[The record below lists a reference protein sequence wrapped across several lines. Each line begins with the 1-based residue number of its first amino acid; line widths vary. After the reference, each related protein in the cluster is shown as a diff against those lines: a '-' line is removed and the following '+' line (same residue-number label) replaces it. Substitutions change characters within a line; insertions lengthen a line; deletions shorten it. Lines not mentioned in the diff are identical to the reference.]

1 MLTPDLFQQENQKIR
16 DVLEESNDYLERIL
30 DTLVSSL
37 DFTKESE
44 RQAAIRAENAEL
56 ATIEAIRE
64 ARDTS
69 LGGVDTVNVD
79 NAAEQAGTTL
89 GRSLSDRFRTPD
101 FTNRFKTGLS
111 AGLAGLGSR
120 LLRGGP
126 LIAIGA
132 AFGDEIA
139 KFLSE
144 NVGDMLEDAGFTE
157 STVTAVEESLEKYTA
172 PAIAGAGVGMIFKR
186 TPAGALAG
194 IILKRLGLTQEDFI
208 STAETISN
216 KIQEQLD
223 FEMPTPQQVG
233 GFLEQGATGAGIG
246 YLGSLLLGRFKIP
259 LTIAGFIADYLGLDT
274 EKLNLFAEETAGQVS
289 NLLQPPGSES
299 PDYSMLNVQRDAA
312 SNLQLPS
319 GQEVRRPL
327 TRAQLKATPTQQG
340 DGSLYDRLSLYQR
353 IKGIGPLQTDVSQ
366 AFDAAQ
372 ELQIDYL
379 ANPIFDP
386 NGLQTVER
394 PILLSASSNLNKKIG
409 LIDDFLNM
417 DPEIQQVFAT
427 TEQLQYLQQVRDIS
441 EQMRMAMNREQ
452 SQLNRPIDVMVRQME
467 AERETQRRSEAP
479 QGYQNETG
487 VQPIQVN
494 PIVGQNE
501 VSQISRN
508 IATSSSV
515 SILQPVVN
523 NFNSVDNSTN
533 VQGGGSGSAPAQL
546 PAGAPKDYDR
556 SLMG

>member
-467 AERETQRRSEAP
+467 AERETQGRSEAP

>member
-274 EKLNLFAEETAGQVS
+274 EKLKLFAEETAGQVS

-467 AERETQRRSEAP
+467 AERETQGRSEAP

>member
-1 MLTPDLFQQENQKIR
+1 
-16 DVLEESNDYLERIL
+16 
-30 DTLVSSL
+30 
-37 DFTKESE
+37 
-44 RQAAIRAENAEL
+44 
-56 ATIEAIRE
+56 
-64 ARDTS
+64 
-69 LGGVDTVNVD
+69 
-79 NAAEQAGTTL
+79 
-89 GRSLSDRFRTPD
+89 
-101 FTNRFKTGLS
+101 
-111 AGLAGLGSR
+111 
-120 LLRGGP
+120 
-126 LIAIGA
+126 
-132 AFGDEIA
+132 
-139 KFLSE
+139 
-144 NVGDMLEDAGFTE
+144 
-157 STVTAVEESLEKYTA
+157 
-172 PAIAGAGVGMIFKR
+172 
-186 TPAGALAG
+186 
-194 IILKRLGLTQEDFI
+194 
-208 STAETISN
+208 
-216 KIQEQLD
+216 
-223 FEMPTPQQVG
+223 
-233 GFLEQGATGAGIG
+233 
-246 YLGSLLLGRFKIP
+246 
-259 LTIAGFIADYLGLDT
+259 
-274 EKLNLFAEETAGQVS
+274 
-289 NLLQPPGSES
+289 
-299 PDYSMLNVQRDAA
+299 MLNVQRDAA

-467 AERETQRRSEAP
+467 AERETQGRSEAP